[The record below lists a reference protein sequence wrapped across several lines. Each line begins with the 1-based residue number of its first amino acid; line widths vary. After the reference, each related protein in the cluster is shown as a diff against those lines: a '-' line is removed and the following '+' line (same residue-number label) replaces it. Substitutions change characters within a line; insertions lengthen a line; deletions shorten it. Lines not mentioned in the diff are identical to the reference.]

1 MGLTARKR
9 VKLGGPFTLNASASK
24 RNGVGASLSIGTNR
38 RKKGALNVTYN
49 SRGKTTISLYGTG
62 IRWTSEKKGK
72 GKTGKTRKQIS
83 ADADRKRREREWDKR
98 ERARVRERKREQKA
112 REKAAA
118 RRQREKERE
127 ARAAQRER
135 AKRQREQARANKLE
149 ASLQKKAGDLAVK
162 FANKLDSIREKVSK
176 PIDEIIASQELTT
189 TEKIQKTWDNFPALV
204 ANNCKKPLTLSIPEA
219 LIGTGRVEGHLSGIL
234 DYHSN
239 LITVDEKL
247 RKASIETKKLI
258 NFTTWLLEPDY
269 ISSLTPKITQA
280 VHRDFFEKYKKTSK
294 PEERID
300 YILSIFGFN
309 DVIVEKYD
317 LFDFDDIAYDQDI
330 EIKKSDADNL
340 ILLASDILI
349 VTTDNFLD
357 DGYIDEDEAELLGV
371 LIKRFDR
378 LFGLV
383 KNQLKSSTIKEV
395 TEAISVIR
403 IELFKV
409 SVGSIFQDFSDMD
422 ISEIHNHEESIIQT
436 IDFCE
441 MYRDLLGFR
450 SDLEKM
456 LPMDAAHT
464 SELKGLLD
472 SIDQS
477 YLDLLKAIDIYIG
490 YDFPEAINKV
500 DDIKVLN
507 TEMSEAK
514 LIFQPSKNIESKI
527 RESLFDEGLVAKID
541 LSKSIASCQNEHKKM
556 ETLLVDKLVK
566 EIENF
571 KAELDQSLIGKSD
584 NGEFSCEGW
593 QKIISD
599 KQFTKLLSKT
609 KSWIDFCTDKKNRES
624 LIEAQNAEL
633 FVLESLI
640 KEIERLSEK
649 YTLEDDT
656 RFGKA
661 ISISWFGNK
670 DINNLLIST
679 RRRGSS
685 VFNTSV
691 RARLKKQIS
700 QYKDLSQLDGCSAY
714 HLFEENSLR
723 LHDFHFL
730 NDSKSTTVG
739 FYKRQLFKGIAKYNK
754 TKNQNKAIQAL
765 KKTSFFSLNNE
776 QKRFNLLMIN
786 GALDK
791 FEMTGDFVEAIKAT
805 INLCR
810 EALNETPEKSS
821 TEDLKG
827 KEKLS
832 RHKDLSLLDGCSAYQ
847 LFEENSLR
855 LHDFHFLNDSK
866 SATVEFYKGQ
876 LFKGIVKYNQTKNQN
891 KAIQALKKTSFFS
904 LNKVQAHFE
913 SFLMQGGFDKFEKAG
928 DFVGAIKATIDLCRE
943 ALNETPEKS
952 STEDLKSKDELSQ
965 NNLGNGRKLMA
976 VLSKLCLV
984 FVIVFYFL
992 MLLGLSLSHE
1002 SIYLILPIIGTLG
1015 GLFLW
1020 KKNSGKLSLM
1030 VVCYNAGIIG
1040 LHRFLIGKPLSGI
1053 LMLWSFGGL
1062 GLWWLIDIFM
1072 IYTNRL
1078 HGAPKSVD
1086 SKQD

>member
-83 ADADRKRREREWDKR
+83 VDADRKRREREWDKR
-98 ERARVRERKREQKA
+98 ERAEERERKREQKA

-118 RRQREKERE
+118 RRQREEERE

-135 AKRQREQARANKLE
+135 EKRQREQARANKLE
-149 ASLQKKAGDLAVK
+149 ASLQKKTADLAVK

-176 PIDEIIASQELTT
+176 PVDEIIASQELVI
-189 TEKIQKTWDNFPALV
+189 TEEIQNTWDNFPALV
-204 ANNCKKPLTLSIPEA
+204 GKNCKKPLTFSIPET
-219 LIGTGRVEGHLSGIL
+219 LIGTGRVEGHLSGML

-239 LITVDEKL
+239 LITVDKTL
-247 RKASIETKKLI
+247 RKASIETEELI
-258 NFTTWLLEPDY
+258 NFTTWLLETEY

-294 PEERID
+294 SEERID
-300 YILSIFGFN
+300 FILSIFGFN
-309 DVIVEKYD
+309 DVIAEKYD
-317 LFDFDDIAYDQDI
+317 LFDFDDISYDQDI
-330 EIKKSDADNL
+330 EIKKADADNL

-349 VTTDNFLD
+349 FTTDNFLD

-383 KNQLKSSTIKEV
+383 KDQLKSSTIKEV

-409 SVGSIFQDFSDMD
+409 SVGSIFQDFSDVD

-464 SELKGLLD
+464 SEFKGLLG
-472 SIDQS
+472 SVDQS
-477 YLDLLKAIDIYIG
+477 YLDLLMALDSYIG
-490 YDFPEAINKV
+490 SDVPEAMNKV
-500 DDIKVLN
+500 DDIKLLN
-507 TEMSEAK
+507 TEISEAR
-514 LIFQPSKNIESKI
+514 LIFQSSKNIELKI
-527 RESLFDEGLVAKID
+527 NESLFDEGLMAEID
-541 LSKSIASCQNEHKKM
+541 LSKSIASCQDEHKKM

-566 EIENF
+566 EIESF

-599 KQFTKLLSKT
+599 KQFAKLLAKT
-609 KSWIDFCTDKKNRES
+609 KKWIDLCANKDNRGR
-624 LIEAQNAEL
+624 LIESQNAKL

-640 KEIERLSEK
+640 KEIECLSEK
-649 YTLEDDT
+649 YTLENDT

-670 DINNLLIST
+670 DIKNLLIST
-679 RRRGSS
+679 RSRGSN

-691 RARLKKQIS
+691 KARLKKQIS
-700 QYKDLSQLDGCSAY
+700 QYKDLSQLDDCSAY

-723 LHDFHFL
+723 LYDFHFL
-730 NDSKSTTVG
+730 NDSKSATVE
-739 FYKRQLFKGIAKYNK
+739 FYKRQLLKGIVKYNK
-754 TKNQNKAIQAL
+754 TKNEYKAIRAL
-765 KKTSFFSLNNE
+765 KKTSFFSLGTE
-776 QKRFNLLMIN
+776 QKRFDLLMIN
-786 GALDK
+786 GAFDK
-791 FEMTGDFVEAIKAT
+791 FEMAGNFVGAIKAT

-810 EALNETPEKSS
+810 EALNKNLEDSS

-855 LHDFHFLNDSK
+855 LNDFHFLNDSK
-866 SATVEFYKGQ
+866 SATVKFYKGQ
-876 LFKGIVKYNQTKNQN
+876 LFKGIVKYNQTRNQN
-891 KAIQALKKTSFFS
+891 KAIQALKETSFFS
-904 LNKVQAHFE
+904 LNTVQTRFE
-913 SFLMQGGFDKFEKAG
+913 SSLIQGAFDKFEKTG

-943 ALNETPEKS
+943 VLNETSERS
-952 STEDLKSKDELSQ
+952 STEDLKSKEELSQ

-976 VLSKLCLV
+976 VLSKFCLV
-984 FVIVFYFL
+984 FITACYFTL
-992 MLLGLSLSHE
+992 LLGASLSYE
-1002 SIYLILPIIGTLG
+1002 SIYQVLPIIGALG
-1015 GLFLW
+1015 GLILW

-1030 VVCYNAGIIG
+1030 VVCCNAGIIG
-1040 LHRFLIGKPLSGI
+1040 LHRFLIGKPFSGI
-1053 LMLWSFGGL
+1053 LMLWSVGGF

-1086 SKQD
+1086 SK

>member
-83 ADADRKRREREWDKR
+83 SDADRKRREREWDKR
-98 ERARVRERKREQKA
+98 ERAKGRERKREQKA

-118 RRQREKERE
+118 RRQREEERE
-127 ARAAQRER
+127 AREAQRER
-135 AKRQREQARANKLE
+135 EKRQREQARANKLE
-149 ASLQKKAGDLAVK
+149 ASLQKKTGDLAVK

-176 PIDEIIASQELTT
+176 PVDEIIASQELAT

-204 ANNCKKPLTLSIPEA
+204 GKNCKKPLTFSIPET
-219 LIGTGRVEGHLSGIL
+219 LIGTGRVEGHLSGML

-239 LITVDEKL
+239 LITVDKTL
-247 RKASIETKKLI
+247 RKASIETEELI

-294 PEERID
+294 SEERID
-300 YILSIFGFN
+300 FILSLFGFN
-309 DVIVEKYD
+309 DVIAEKYD
-317 LFDFDDIAYDQDI
+317 LFDFDDITYDQDI
-330 EIKKSDADNL
+330 EIKKADADNL

-383 KNQLKSSTIKEV
+383 KDQLKSSTIKEV

-409 SVGSIFQDFSDMD
+409 SVGSIFQDFSDVD
-422 ISEIHNHEESIIQT
+422 ISEIHNHEESIFQT

-464 SELKGLLD
+464 SEFKGLLG
-472 SIDQS
+472 SVDQS
-477 YLDLLKAIDIYIG
+477 YLDLLMALDSYIG
-490 YDFPEAINKV
+490 SDVPEAINKV
-500 DDIKVLN
+500 DDIKLLN
-507 TEMSEAK
+507 TEISEAR
-514 LIFQPSKNIESKI
+514 LIFQSSKNIELKI
-527 RESLFDEGLVAKID
+527 NESLFDEGLMAGID
-541 LSKSIASCQNEHKKM
+541 LSKSIASCQDEHKKM

-566 EIENF
+566 EIESF
-571 KAELDQSLIGKSD
+571 KAELDQGLIGKSD

-599 KQFTKLLSKT
+599 KQFAKLLAKT
-609 KSWIDFCTDKKNRES
+609 KKWVDFCANKDNRGR
-624 LIEAQNAEL
+624 LIESQNAKL

-640 KEIERLSEK
+640 KEIECLSEK
-649 YTLEDDT
+649 YTLENDT

-670 DINNLLIST
+670 DIKNLLIST

-700 QYKDLSQLDGCSAY
+700 QFKDLSQLDDCSAY

-723 LHDFHFL
+723 LHDFHLL
-730 NDSKSTTVG
+730 NDSKSATVE
-739 FYKRQLFKGIAKYNK
+739 FYKRQLLKGIVKYNK
-754 TKNQNKAIQAL
+754 TKNEYKAIRAL
-765 KKTSFFSLNNE
+765 KKTSFFSLKTE
-776 QKRFNLLMIN
+776 KKRFDLLMIN
-786 GALDK
+786 GAFDK
-791 FEMTGDFVEAIKAT
+791 FEMAGNFVGAIKAT

-810 EALNETPEKSS
+810 EALNENLEDSS

-855 LHDFHFLNDSK
+855 LNDFHFLNDSK

-876 LFKGIVKYNQTKNQN
+876 LLKGIVKYNQTRNQN
-891 KAIQALKKTSFFS
+891 KAIQALKETSFFS
-904 LNKVQAHFE
+904 LNTVQTRFE
-913 SFLMQGGFDKFEKAG
+913 SFLIQGAFDKFEKTG
-928 DFVGAIKATIDLCRE
+928 DFVGAIKATIDLCRDV
-943 ALNETPEKS
+943 LNETSERG
-952 STEDLKSKDELSQ
+952 STEDLKSKEELSQ

-976 VLSKLCLV
+976 VLSKFCLV
-984 FVIVFYFL
+984 FITACYFTL
-992 MLLGLSLSHE
+992 LLGASLSYE
-1002 SIYLILPIIGTLG
+1002 SIYQVLPIIGALG
-1015 GLFLW
+1015 GLILW

-1030 VVCYNAGIIG
+1030 IVCCNAGIIG
-1040 LHRFLIGKPLSGI
+1040 LHRFLIGKPFSGI
-1053 LMLWSFGGL
+1053 LMLWSVGGF

-1086 SKQD
+1086 SK